1 MLTKTQ
7 EQVSRQAKG
16 PEESQRP
23 ALTLVAS
30 KWCRKSP
37 SIFGTM
43 LMIHSGRGLW
53 FWESNPGSSP
63 LVPPLLRRATPTL
76 KSLSAR
82 RQAHKKKKSCCV
94 SPVRDRAV
102 WCHHI
107 ALVKPVVFFL
117 ELRCRNFSCGAA
129 WSNVCSRFRLFYF
142 HFDLNYL
149 TVTTQMSNCDQCY
162 VAATPVPLIIFCVT
176 KMQATVDST
185 GTWPIEF
192 HTPRFRWLVTLQPHF
207 DANYMLLIG

>member
-82 RQAHKKKKSCCV
+82 RQAHKKKKILLCFSSERQSCLM
-94 SPVRDRAV
+94 SSHRARQ
-102 WCHHI
+102 
-107 ALVKPVVFFL
+107 ASGFL
-117 ELRCRNFSCGAA
+117 LGA
-129 WSNVCSRFRLFYF
+129 
-142 HFDLNYL
+142 
-149 TVTTQMSNCDQCY
+149 
-162 VAATPVPLIIFCVT
+162 
-176 KMQATVDST
+176 
-185 GTWPIEF
+185 
-192 HTPRFRWLVTLQPHF
+192 TLQELF
-207 DANYMLLIG
+207 MWCRVE

>member
-63 LVPPLLRRATPTL
+63 LVPPPAA
-76 KSLSAR
+76 KSNTNSEISVSKKTGS
-82 RQAHKKKKSCCV
+82 QKKKNL
-94 SPVRDRAV
+94 AV
-102 WCHHI
+102 
-107 ALVKPVVFFL
+107 FL
-117 ELRCRNFSCGAA
+117 
-129 WSNVCSRFRLFYF
+129 
-142 HFDLNYL
+142 
-149 TVTTQMSNCDQCY
+149 Q
-162 VAATPVPLIIFCVT
+162 
-176 KMQATVDST
+176 
-185 GTWPIEF
+185 
-192 HTPRFRWLVTLQPHF
+192 
-207 DANYMLLIG
+207 